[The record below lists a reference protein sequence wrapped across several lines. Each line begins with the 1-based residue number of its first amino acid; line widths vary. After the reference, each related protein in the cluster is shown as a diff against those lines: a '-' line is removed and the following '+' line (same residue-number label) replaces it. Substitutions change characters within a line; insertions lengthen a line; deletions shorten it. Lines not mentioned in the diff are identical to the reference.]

1 MIPLKLTI
9 EGLYSYRERQE
20 IDFENLGNA
29 GLFGIF
35 GATGSGKSSILEAIS
50 FVLYGRTERLNSR
63 DKAGYNMMNLK
74 ANRIYLEFEFLNH
87 EEKVFRVVR
96 EFKRNSKR
104 FGEVKPTI
112 AIFYEKKNDSWIPLE
127 HDSAETLIGLNYENF
142 KRTIIIPQ
150 GQFKEFLELGASE
163 RTKMMSDIFGL
174 SKFDLAANCVELM
187 GKTLSELDHLQG
199 KLSGFEEISEE
210 RIQQLNIEKEQ
221 AEKQQLALGKTYT
234 EADKA
239 MQVFVSQLDLYHAY
253 TANQQELTKLAAQ
266 LPDWEQKEKS
276 LKIFEE
282 TFKNF
287 GQLLTQEQKVN
298 EDLRLLKE
306 KETSNQK
313 KLKDTSVLSLK
324 QQELVQQL
332 QKAFDNLE
340 ANKHKVQDLA
350 TILLLKQLHQTV
362 QDTAGKLARGDQYIK
377 DEEAKASKLKTQQQ
391 VQEQELEHLK
401 KQEIDPALLLSL
413 SDWYQQKASLQ
424 KQIEQQ
430 QLQLSGI
437 DNKIKAIDQGL
448 KQIGLDDEEAKL
460 QLNHQIKI
468 AEAELPKL
476 ETIRTQQ
483 LIAQKISE
491 YSHALHDGEACP
503 LCGSLEHPKKQHKQD
518 EPLHQAANEQYEALN
533 KQLEQLK
540 NRLNQYQQLEAS
552 RMPYVEQRTKDFERL
567 KDYQQQLDQHLQ
579 QFSWAGYNPEDTQL
593 FEAKKQESQQLKQ
606 TIQNSEEKLKE
617 TRKQIDENEK
627 TLRKYEIRIQNLA
640 LEHSGKQAKFDTL
653 IKGLKQVRFADYQD
667 QDAQVIQ
674 TAKEK
679 LESDNQLVAEQYQQS
694 TNQLQ
699 QIEKQKAELQSVVEL
714 LLQQIDEKQNELNKL
729 TDEMIAKLSQNG
741 FEDKAAMLSIFNQKI
756 DVEQERQSIQQF
768 RLNYTA
774 LRDKVKEQEEK
785 LNGFVPN
792 EEQFRLAKEKLEILK
807 QDYEVAKT
815 AHINLS
821 SEWTRLRA
829 LFEQKKELLLNLDQ
843 LQKRKSNLSVLRN
856 LFNAQGFVAYV
867 SSIYLEQLCHQANVR
882 FHRMTRNQLSLQIGA
897 NLDFEIVDYLNE
909 GRVRSVK
916 TLSGGQ
922 AFQVALSLALALA
935 ESVQSNALAH
945 RNFFFIDE
953 GFGTQDAES
962 VNVVFETLL
971 QLHKENKIVGII
983 SHVDEL
989 KERIPRSLTV
999 VNDPIRGSL
1008 VN

>member
-174 SKFDLAANCVELM
+174 SKFDLAANCIELM

-210 RIQQLNIEKEQ
+210 RIQQLNIEKEL
-221 AEKQQLALGKTYT
+221 AEKQQLALGKTYA

-239 MQVFVSQLDLYHAY
+239 MQVFVAQLDLYHAY

-340 ANKHKVQDLA
+340 PNKQKVQDLA

-362 QDTAGKLARGDQYIK
+362 QDTTGKLARGDQYIK

-448 KQIGLDDEEAKL
+448 KQIGLDDDEARL

-503 LCGSLEHPKKQHKQD
+503 LCGSLEHPKKQHKQN

-533 KQLEQLK
+533 KELEQLK

-593 FEAKKQESQQLKQ
+593 FEAKKKESQQLKQ
-606 TIQNSEEKLKE
+606 TIQNSEENLKE

-640 LEHSGKQAKFDTL
+640 LEHSSKQAEFDTL

-729 TDEMIAKLSQNG
+729 TDEMIAKLSQNDY
-741 FEDKAAMLSIFNQKI
+741 EDKAAMLSIFNQKI

-768 RLNYTA
+768 RLNYTT
-774 LRDKVKEQEEK
+774 LRAKVKEQEEK

-807 QDYEVAKT
+807 QDYEAAKT

-821 SEWTRLRA
+821 SEWTRLQA